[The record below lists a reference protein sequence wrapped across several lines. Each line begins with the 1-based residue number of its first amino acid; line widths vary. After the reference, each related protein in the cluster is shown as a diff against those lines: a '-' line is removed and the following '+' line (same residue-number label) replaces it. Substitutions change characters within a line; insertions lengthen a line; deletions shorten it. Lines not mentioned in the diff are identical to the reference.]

1 MKLTPMINPGKT
13 FPTIIEKFY
22 EFEKKQ
28 PDRLFLSEPVKGKD
42 HPFTWKEAGIQIRKM
57 TAFLQSLQLP
67 AQSKIAILGK
77 NSAHWIMADLAIMM
91 AGHISVPQYP
101 NLTAAT
107 LETIL
112 THSECKVIFIGKLDY
127 YEELKPGIAD
137 SILKITFPFYPKE
150 DCLNWD
156 ELIRDIAP
164 LETNPLPDPELL
176 NCILYTSGTTGDPK
190 GVMHTHYAH
199 SFSLLTVL
207 EALGND
213 FDREIF
219 FSYLPL
225 CHVAER
231 MVVEYTGIYCG
242 GTVYFPE
249 SLEKFSENLVAVQPT
264 VFLAVPRIWEKFQ
277 EEILKK
283 ISPRKLNIILSV
295 PLLSS
300 LFKKMLKK
308 KLGLSRAKYVLT
320 GASPIKKSLLEWFAR
335 LGIIIQEA
343 YGMTENMA
351 LTSINR
357 KDTAR
362 FGTVGQ
368 SYPGVE
374 MKLGKDNEV
383 LVKSPASM
391 VGYYK
396 EPELTAQSFEDGF
409 LKTGDEG
416 EIDKDGYLTIT
427 GRIKD
432 QFKTSKGKYIAPA
445 PIEKLLLES
454 PYISQVCVV
463 GSGMAHILALCVL
476 PENISLL
483 EKENIRKEL
492 KDFVQQVNEKQE
504 FHERVAKLVF
514 VAEEWTVANGFFT
527 PTMKIRRKIIDN
539 YYSEQYV
546 GWLNAA
552 EEIIVV

>member
-1 MKLTPMINPGKT
+1 MIKMDKIL
-13 FPTIIEKFY
+13 PTIIEKFY
-22 EFEKKQ
+22 EFEQKQ
-28 PDRLFLSEPVKGKD
+28 PDTLFLSEPVKGKD
-42 HPFTWKEAGIQIRKM
+42 HTFTWKEAGTQIRKM

-77 NSAHWIMADLAIMM
+77 NSAHWIIADLAIMM
-91 AGHISVPQYP
+91 AGHIAVPLYP
-101 NLTAAT
+101 NITAAT

-112 THSECKVIFIGKLDY
+112 THSESKVIFIGKLDY
-127 YEELKPGIAD
+127 YEELRPGIAD
-137 SILKITFPFYPKE
+137 SLLKISFPFYPKE

-156 ELIRDIAP
+156 ELIRDMAP
-164 LETNPLPDPELL
+164 VVANPLPDPMSL

-199 SFSLLTVL
+199 SFSLLTVM
-207 EALGND
+207 EALGNT

-283 ISPRKLNIILSV
+283 VSPRKLNILLSV

-300 LFKKMLKK
+300 FFKKMLKK

-335 LGIIIQEA
+335 LDIVIQEA

-357 KDTAR
+357 KETAR

-374 MKLGKDNEV
+374 VKLGKDNEV

-416 EIDKDGYLTIT
+416 LIDKDGYLSIT

-454 PYISQVCVV
+454 PHISQVCVV

-476 PENISLL
+476 PEKTSLE
-483 EKENIRKEL
+483 EKENIRTEL
-492 KDFVQQVNEKQE
+492 KDFIQQVNVQLE
-504 FHERVAKLVF
+504 FHERVTKMVL

-527 PTMKIRRKIIDN
+527 PTMKIRRKIIDS
-539 YYSEQYV
+539 YYSDHYA
-546 GWLNAA
+546 GWLNAP
-552 EEIIVV
+552 EEIIVA